1 MTKYFII
8 PYRDREAEK
17 AIFINHMSKILEGQD
32 FKLIFVH
39 QKDKRQFNRGAMKN
53 IGFIYVRKANP
64 SAYKKDTFIFHDID
78 TLPYKKDLFDY
89 ETTEGTISH
98 YYGFKFALGGLL
110 AVKGVDFE
118 RIYGF
123 PNYWGWGF
131 EDNKLQMKWE
141 EVSGKINRSQF
152 IPIYD
157 PAILQVM
164 TGFPP
169 KFCEKTMNMKNVTYL
184 QDAASNDGGFNTL
197 RNLTYDIETISDNV
211 LMLHVEHFDTEKP
224 ENEGIYKT
232 GVPRRAH
239 KNKRIFGL
247 NEIRRAGQMQQR
259 RPVRRPV
266 RRQGRRHSW
275 MSGILGAAQR

>member
-8 PYRDREAEK
+8 PYRNRLAEK

-32 FKLIFVH
+32 FKFIFVH

-53 IGFIYVRKANP
+53 IGFLYVRKANP

-98 YYGFKFALGGLL
+98 YYGFKYALGGLL

-131 EDNKLQMKWE
+131 E
-141 EVSGKINRSQF
+141 VF
-152 IPIYD
+152 
-157 PAILQVM
+157 
-164 TGFPP
+164 
-169 KFCEKTMNMKNVTYL
+169 
-184 QDAASNDGGFNTL
+184 
-197 RNLTYDIETISDNV
+197 
-211 LMLHVEHFDTEKP
+211 
-224 ENEGIYKT
+224 
-232 GVPRRAH
+232 
-239 KNKRIFGL
+239 
-247 NEIRRAGQMQQR
+247 
-259 RPVRRPV
+259 
-266 RRQGRRHSW
+266 
-275 MSGILGAAQR
+275 